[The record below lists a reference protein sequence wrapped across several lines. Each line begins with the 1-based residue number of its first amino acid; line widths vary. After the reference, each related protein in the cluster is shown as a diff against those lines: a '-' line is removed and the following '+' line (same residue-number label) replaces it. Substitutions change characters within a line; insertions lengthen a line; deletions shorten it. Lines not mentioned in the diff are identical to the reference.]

1 MHCRDTAKN
10 QKEGRPQKMRK
21 VGELQAD
28 TVRGPGFLD
37 KEPAEDIIYEDETS
51 DSQDEECLL
60 GRARGSVLPKKAAEE
75 ERPSQQARPKR
86 HRRDLSSDADSILD
100 AAQDTVSKE
109 DVESPQEGSMS
120 EAGDRAAGSPRRQ
133 HRSSVGGSRL
143 GPRGAGRNFPARQT
157 AV

>member
-28 TVRGPGFLD
+28 TVPGPGFLD

-75 ERPSQQARPKR
+75 ERPS
-86 HRRDLSSDADSILD
+86 
-100 AAQDTVSKE
+100 
-109 DVESPQEGSMS
+109 
-120 EAGDRAAGSPRRQ
+120 
-133 HRSSVGGSRL
+133 
-143 GPRGAGRNFPARQT
+143 
-157 AV
+157 